1 VYVKT
6 NRLSL
11 RGRLA
16 ERLGNLDLFATNGVP
31 RRHHKGMKMFW
42 WDGLLATISAA
53 FVDTYVSLYALAL
66 GATSTQ
72 IGTLASASS
81 LLGAL
86 TPLPG
91 AALVQKLGH
100 RKPLIVWVSAFVRTL
115 FLLAALV
122 PLFFT
127 GYTAVYIVIGLFAL
141 RAGLSNLI
149 HPAWVSMTGE
159 VVPIQ
164 HRGRYFS
171 TRNMFM
177 ALASMLLVPLAGQLI
192 DGVGGLPGYQVSLA
206 LAFAVGLASS
216 YAYSRIPEKPLA
228 TDVQAQR
235 ASFWQVL
242 RSNRTFLYFT
252 IIMMLWTFGVQ
263 VAGTYFT
270 VYQKDVLQST
280 TRLIGLLTTVSA
292 VTSLAGQRLWGRLID
307 QRGSR
312 WVMALCGLTIPVL
325 PLIWVFVNEP
335 WHVIFISAPSG
346 FLWSGFNVA
355 SFNLLLELPDQKLRT
370 QASASYATL
379 TNVASIVAPL
389 IGGLVIDHL
398 GYRWDFAL
406 SAILRMTAAVAFLI
420 LLKPFKKR
428 ESANG
433 ESANGE
439 SANGESANGESANG
453 ESANGE
459 SANGES
465 ANGESA
471 NGESAKRKPL
481 ASKIMTNDYP
491 TNDSPTNDS
500 PTNDHPTN
508 DHPTNDYPTNDSP
521 TNDSPTND
529 YPTKDYKTK
538 DYKTMTTFWTLND
551 RQYFEAPGLAATVFH
566 DFYPEGKQGGLTL
579 IQHGE
584 RVAACGDV
592 RLEPTPGQWQPL
604 PQTGERQ
611 VEGERVTVPAEFAEA
626 GIHYTVRIWPE
637 GESLR
642 VAVDLA
648 EPLPPAWAGKVGFN
662 LELYPGA
669 LLGKSFHLGQTAG
682 IFPQQANGPMQR
694 IADCPHCPVPLA
706 NGPTLTVAP
715 EDPLRHLVIESLG
728 GAILLYDGRDTA
740 ANGWFVA
747 REVIPAGVTENAL
760 GWRITLHSIPEWRR
774 APVICISQVGY
785 HPNQVKQAILELDPR
800 TEVLDTAVLKR
811 LDAGGFT
818 TMWADLPVR
827 WGRWLT
833 HAYAIFDF
841 SAVRAPGMYVVQ
853 YGEQRTPPFAID
865 PAVYQRNVWQPTL
878 ETYFPV
884 QMCHIEV
891 RDGTRVWH
899 GACHLD
905 DALQAPAPH
914 VHFDGYHQYDATE
927 TPYAPGE
934 HIPHLDVGGWH
945 DAGDY
950 DLAAGSQARTTHTLC
965 LIRELFGVDTD
976 QTTVQQD
983 ERLALLHTP
992 DGVPDIVEQV
1002 AHGALN
1008 LLSGYRATAGTEH
1021 PHSFHGIIEATL
1033 TQYAHLGDAATMTDN
1048 RIHDPALAPGQIRC
1062 DAEGRIYTGR
1072 NDDRWAFTN
1081 HDSALEYMVAATLA
1095 ASSRVLR
1102 GYEDALAEECLRTAL
1117 QVWDYE
1123 QAHAPVEQHGGYV
1136 PRGVEAQEIV
1146 AAVELLLTTGEERY
1160 RARLLE
1166 MQPLLEKV
1174 SRWVGGA
1181 VARALPAINDADF
1194 TAAFR
1199 AALEAGS
1206 AEFVTELATNP
1217 FGIHWQPHIWGVGW
1231 QIQHYAVELYQLW
1244 LAFPDLIDR
1253 EIILRVVNYVLGC
1266 HPASNVSLTSG
1277 VGAQS
1282 VTAAYGVNRAEWSY
1296 IPGGMI
1302 SGVALIRPDFP
1313 ELKDPWPHLWQQTE
1327 YVMPGAANYIFCV
1340 LAADRM
1346 LNSGA
1351 QADHE

>member
-1 VYVKT
+1 MRK
-6 NRLSL
+6 NRLPEW
-11 RGRLA
+11 RGIK
-16 ERLGNLDLFATNGVP
+16 ERLRHLDLFATDGVP
-31 RRHHKGMKMFW
+31 RRYHKGMKMFW

-81 LLGAL
+81 FLGAL

-91 AALVQKLGH
+91 AALVQKLGR
-100 RKPLIVWVSAFVRTL
+100 RKPLIVWVSAFLRTL
-115 FLLAALV
+115 ILLAALV

-141 RAGLSNLI
+141 RAGLGNLL

-159 VVPIQ
+159 VVPLQ

-171 TRNMFM
+171 TRNIAM
-177 ALASMLLVPLAGQLI
+177 ALASMLIVPLAGQLI
-192 DGVGGLPGYQVSLA
+192 DGLGGIPGYQVSLA
-206 LAFAVGLASS
+206 LAFIVGLTSS
-216 YAYSRIPEKPLA
+216 YAYSRIPEQPLT
-228 TDVQAQR
+228 TDSQTQHASLWQA
-235 ASFWQVL
+235 L
-242 RSNRTFLYFT
+242 RNDRTFLYFT
-252 IIMMLWTFGVQ
+252 IIMMFWTFGVQ

-280 TRLIGLLTTVSA
+280 TRLIGLLTTV
-292 VTSLAGQRLWGRLID
+292 TSLTSLIGQRVWGRLID
-307 QRGSR
+307 QHGSR
-312 WVMALCGLTIPVL
+312 WVMTLCGLIIPNM
-325 PLIWVFVNEP
+325 PFAWIFVTEP
-335 WHVIFISAPSG
+335 WHVIFISLQSG
-346 FLWSGFNVA
+346 FLWAGFNVA

-379 TNVASIVAPL
+379 TNIASIVAPL
-389 IGGLVIDHL
+389 VGGLVIDTL
-398 GYRWDFAL
+398 GYHWTFGLSGTLRLL
-406 SAILRMTAAVAFLI
+406 SAIAFLL
-420 LLKPFKKR
+420 LLKPFGRGTRQDTGGKKQ
-428 ESANG
+428 ESANQ
-433 ESANGE
+433 ESANVE
-439 SANGESANGESANG
+439 SAQEGLPIPDD
-453 ESANGE
+453 
-459 SANGES
+459 
-465 ANGESA
+465 
-471 NGESAKRKPL
+471 K
-481 ASKIMTNDYP
+481 
-491 TNDSPTNDS
+491 
-500 PTNDHPTN
+500 
-508 DHPTNDYPTNDSP
+508 
-521 TNDSPTND
+521 
-529 YPTKDYKTK
+529 TKDYTTKDYETKDYETK

-592 RLEPTPGQWQPL
+592 RLEPTPGQWRPL
-604 PQTGERQ
+604 PKVGERQ
-611 VEGERVTVPAEFAEA
+611 VEGQCVTVPAHFEEA
-626 GIHYTVRIWPE
+626 NIRYSVRIWPE

-648 EPLPPAWAGKVGFN
+648 EALPPAWEGKVGFN

-669 LLGKSFHLGQTAG
+669 LFGKTFHLGETARV
-682 IFPQQANGPMQR
+682 FPQQANGPMQR
-694 IADCPHCPVPLA
+694 TGDYLHGPVPLA

-715 EDPLRHLVIESLG
+715 DDPLRRLVIESLSG
-728 GAILLYDGRDTA
+728 EILLYDGRDTA

-747 REVIPAGVTENAL
+747 REAIRAGATTNAL
-760 GWRITLHSIPEWRR
+760 QWRITPHSTPEWRR
-774 APVICISQVGY
+774 DPVICISQVGY
-785 HPNQVKQAILELDPR
+785 HPDQVKQAILELDPR
-800 TEVLDTAVLKR
+800 TETLDTAVLKR
-811 LDAGGFT
+811 LDAGGLT
-818 TMWADLPVR
+818 TTWADLPTR
-827 WGRWLT
+827 WGRWL
-833 HAYAIFDF
+833 AYEYAIFDF
-841 SAVRAPGMYVVQ
+841 SAVREPGMYVVQ
-853 YGEQRTPPFAID
+853 YGEQRTPPFTIH
-865 PAVYQRNVWQPTL
+865 PEVYRHNVWQPTL

-884 QMCHIEV
+884 QMCHVEV
-891 RDGTRVWH
+891 RDGSRVWH

-914 VHFDGYHQYDATE
+914 VHFDSYRQYDATD
-927 TPYAPGE
+927 TPYASGE

-950 DLAAGSQARTTHTLC
+950 DLAAGSQARTTHALC

-976 QTTVQQD
+976 QTTVKQD
-983 ERLALLHTP
+983 ERLVLLHTP

-1033 TQYAHLGDAATMTDN
+1033 AQYTHLGDAATMTDN

-1062 DAEGRIYTGR
+1062 DEAGRIYANK

-1081 HDSALEYMVAATLA
+1081 HDSALEYMVAAALA

-1102 GYEDALAEECLRTAL
+1102 GYEDDLADECLRTAI

-1123 QAHAPVEQHGGYV
+1123 HAHAPVEQRAAYV

-1160 RARLLE
+1160 RARLLA
-1166 MQPLLEKV
+1166 MRPLLEQV
-1174 SRWVGGA
+1174 GQWVGGA
-1181 VARALPAINDADF
+1181 IARALPAIADAGF
-1194 TAAFR
+1194 AAAFQ
-1199 AALEAGS
+1199 AVLEAGQ
-1206 AEFVTELATNP
+1206 AKFAAELASNP
-1217 FGIHWQPHIWGVGW
+1217 FGVNWHPHVWGEGW
-1231 QIQHYAVELYQLW
+1231 KIQQYAVELYQVW

-1277 VGAQS
+1277 VGARS
-1282 VTAAYGVNRAEWSY
+1282 VTTAYGVNRADWSY
-1296 IPGGMI
+1296 IPGGMV

-1351 QADHE
+1351 

>member
-1 VYVKT
+1 MKT
-6 NRLSL
+6 NRNRISL
-11 RGRLA
+11 WNKLTQRVRS
-16 ERLGNLDLFATNGVP
+16 LDLFAINSVP

-81 LLGAL
+81 FLGAL

-91 AALVQKLGH
+91 AALVQKLGQ
-100 RKPLIVWVSAFVRTL
+100 RKPLIVWISALARSL
-115 FLLAALV
+115 ILLAALV
-122 PLFFT
+122 PFFFT
-127 GYTAVYIVIGLFAL
+127 GYTAVYVVIGLFAL
-141 RAGLSNLI
+141 RTGLGNLI

-192 DGVGGLPGYQVSLA
+192 DGVGGIPGYQISLA
-206 LAFAVGLASS
+206 LAFAVGIASS
-216 YAYSRIPEKPLA
+216 YTYSRIPEQPLA
-228 TDVQAQR
+228 TDPQAQR
-235 ASFWQVL
+235 PSFWQAL
-242 RSNRTFLYFT
+242 REDRTFLYFT
-252 IIMMLWTFGVQ
+252 LIMMCWTFGVQ

-280 TRLIGLLTTVSA
+280 TRFIGLLATVSSL
-292 VTSLAGQRLWGRLID
+292 TSLIGQRIWGRLID
-307 QRGSR
+307 HRGSR
-312 WVMALCGLTIPVL
+312 WVMTLCGLLVPVL
-325 PLIWVFVNEP
+325 PFIWIFVTEP
-335 WHVIFISAPSG
+335 WHVLFISTPSG
-346 FLWSGFNVA
+346 FLWAGFNVA

-379 TNVASIVAPL
+379 TNVASILAPL
-389 IGGLVIDHL
+389 VGSVVINQL
-398 GYRWDFAL
+398 GYRWDFGL
-406 SAILRMTAAVAFLI
+406 SAFLRMTAAIGFLI
-420 LLKPFKKR
+420 LLKPFWKKK
-428 ESANG
+428 ESANE
-433 ESANGE
+433 ESVNGE
-439 SANGESANGESANG
+439 LVTSDDA
-453 ESANGE
+453 
-459 SANGES
+459 
-465 ANGESA
+465 
-471 NGESAKRKPL
+471 
-481 ASKIMTNDYP
+481 TNDY
-491 TNDSPTNDS
+491 T
-500 PTNDHPTN
+500 
-508 DHPTNDYPTNDSP
+508 
-521 TNDSPTND
+521 
-529 YPTKDYKTK
+529 TKD
-538 DYKTMTTFWTLND
+538 DKTMTTFWTLND

-566 DFYPEGKQGGLTL
+566 DFYPEGKQGGITL

-592 RLEPTPGQWQPL
+592 RLEPTPGQWRPL
-604 PQTGERQ
+604 PKVGERQ
-611 VEGERVTVPAEFAEA
+611 AEGECVSIPAHFEETD
-626 GIHYTVRIWPE
+626 IRYTVRIWPE

-648 EPLPPAWAGKVGFN
+648 EPLPPAWEGKVGFN

-669 LLGKSFHLGQTAG
+669 LFGKTFHLGETARV
-682 IFPQQANGPMQR
+682 FPQQANGPMQR
-694 IADCPHCPVPLA
+694 TGDCAQCPVPLA

-715 EDPLRHLVIESLG
+715 EDPLRHLVIDSLG
-728 GAILLYDGRDTA
+728 GEILLYDGRGTA
-740 ANGWFVA
+740 ANGWFVV
-747 REVIPAGVTENAL
+747 REVIRSGATANAL
-760 GWRITLHSIPEWRR
+760 QWRITPHSIPEWRR
-774 APVICISQVGY
+774 DPVICISQVGY
-785 HPNQVKQAILELDPR
+785 HPDQVKQAILELDPR
-800 TEVLDTAVLKR
+800 TETLDTAVLKR
-811 LDAGGFT
+811 LDAGGLT
-818 TMWADLPVR
+818 TTWADLPTR
-827 WGRWLT
+827 WGRWLA

-841 SAVRAPGMYVVQ
+841 SAVREPGMYVVQ
-853 YGEQRTPPFAID
+853 YGDQRTPPFAIH
-865 PAVYQRNVWQPTL
+865 PEIYQRDVWQPTL

-884 QMCHIEV
+884 QMCHVEV

-914 VHFDGYHQYDATE
+914 VHFDGYRQYDATE
-927 TPYAPGE
+927 TPYAPAE

-976 QTTVQQD
+976 QTTVKQN
-983 ERLALLHTP
+983 ERLVLLHTP
-992 DGVPDIVEQV
+992 DGIPDIVEQV

-1008 LLSGYRATAGTEH
+1008 LLSGYRATAGTDH

-1033 TQYAHLGDAATMTDN
+1033 TQYAHLGDAATVTDDH
-1048 RIHDPALAPGQIRC
+1048 IHDPSLAPGQIRC
-1062 DAEGRIYTGR
+1062 DAEGHIYTSK

-1081 HDSALEYMVAATLA
+1081 HDSALEYMVAAALA

-1102 GYEDALAEECLRTAL
+1102 GYADDLADECLRTAI

-1123 QAHAPVEQHGGYV
+1123 QPHAPVEQRAAYV

-1160 RARLLE
+1160 RTRLLE

-1174 SRWVGGA
+1174 GRWVGGA
-1181 VARALPAINDADF
+1181 IARALPAIDDVDF
-1194 TAAFR
+1194 TATFR
-1199 AALEAGS
+1199 AVLEAGQ
-1206 AEFVTELATNP
+1206 AKFAAELASNP
-1217 FGIHWQPHIWGVGW
+1217 FGIHWHPRVWGVGW
-1231 QIQHYAVELYQLW
+1231 QIQQYAVELYQLW

-1266 HPASNVSLTSG
+1266 HPASNASLTSG
-1277 VGAQS
+1277 VGAKS
-1282 VTAAYGVNRAEWSY
+1282 ILAAYGVNRAEWSY
-1296 IPGGMI
+1296 IPGGMV

-1346 LNSGA
+1346 LN
-1351 QADHE
+1351 HESRIKNQES

>member
-1 VYVKT
+1 MRKDELVRK
-6 NRLSL
+6 NRLSVWHAIRRLL
-11 RGRLA
+11 RD
-16 ERLGNLDLFATNGVP
+16 LDLFATDGVP

-81 LLGAL
+81 FLGAL

-91 AALVQKLGH
+91 AALVQKLGR
-100 RKPLIVWVSAFVRTL
+100 RKPLIVWISAFLRSL
-115 FLLAALV
+115 ILLAALV

-127 GYTAVYIVIGLFAL
+127 GYTAVYIVIVLFAL
-141 RAGLSNLI
+141 RAGLGNLI

-159 VVPIQ
+159 VVPLE

-171 TRNMFM
+171 SRNMAM
-177 ALASMLLVPLAGQLI
+177 ALASMLIVPLAGQLI
-192 DGVGGLPGYQVSLA
+192 DGIGGIPGYQVSLA
-206 LAFAVGLASS
+206 LAFVVGLASS
-216 YAYSRIPEKPLA
+216 YAYSRIPEQPLA
-228 TDVQAQR
+228 TDSQQQR
-235 ASFWQVL
+235 ASFWQAL
-242 RSNRTFLYFT
+242 RGNRTFLYFT
-252 IIMMLWTFGVQ
+252 IIMMFWNFGVQ

-280 TRLIGLLTTVSA
+280 TRLIGLLTTV
-292 VTSLAGQRLWGRLID
+292 TSLTSLIGQRVWGRLID

-312 WVMALCGLTIPVL
+312 WVMTLCGLIIPNM
-325 PLIWVFVNEP
+325 PFVWMFVTKP
-335 WHVIFISAPSG
+335 WHVAFISVQSG
-346 FLWSGFNVA
+346 FLWAGFNVA

-379 TNVASIVAPL
+379 TNIASIVAPL
-389 IGGLVIDHL
+389 VGGLIIDHL
-398 GYRWDFAL
+398 GYRWDFGV
-406 SAILRMTAAVAFLI
+406 SAILRLSSAIGFLI
-420 LLKPFKKR
+420 LLKPFGKSKKQDAGGKR
-428 ESANG
+428 Q
-433 ESANGE
+433 
-439 SANGESANGESANG
+439 
-453 ESANGE
+453 
-459 SANGES
+459 
-465 ANGESA
+465 
-471 NGESAKRKPL
+471 ESAKENPVGP
-481 ASKIMTNDYP
+481 SVTTDDYE
-491 TNDSPTNDS
+491 
-500 PTNDHPTN
+500 
-508 DHPTNDYPTNDSP
+508 
-521 TNDSPTND
+521 
-529 YPTKDYKTK
+529 TKDYKTK
-538 DYKTMTTFWTLND
+538 DYRTKDDKTMTTFWTLNEK
-551 RQYFEAPGLAATVFH
+551 QYYEAPGLAATVFH

-592 RLEPTPGQWQPL
+592 RLEPTPGQWRPL
-604 PQTGERQ
+604 PKVGERQ
-611 VEGERVTVPAEFAEA
+611 AEGECISVPAHFEA
-626 GIHYTVRIWPE
+626 ANIRYTVHIWPE

-642 VAVDLA
+642 VTVDLA
-648 EPLPPAWAGKVGFN
+648 ETLPPEWEGKVGFN

-669 LLGKSFHLGQTAG
+669 LFGKTFHLGETARV
-682 IFPQQANGPMQR
+682 FPQQANGPLHH
-694 IADCPHCPVPLA
+694 IGDCLRCPVPLA

-715 EDPLRHLVIESLG
+715 EDPLRRLVIESLSG
-728 GAILLYDGRDTA
+728 EILLYDGRDTD

-747 REVIPAGVTENAL
+747 REVIRAGATEKAL
-760 GWRITLHSIPEWRR
+760 QWRITPHSVPEWRR
-774 APVICISQVGY
+774 DPVICISQVGY
-785 HPNQVKQAILELDPR
+785 HPDQVKQAILELDPR

-811 LDAGGFT
+811 LDANGLT
-818 TMWADLPVR
+818 TTWADLPTR
-827 WGRWLT
+827 WGRWL
-833 HAYAIFDF
+833 AYEYAIFDF
-841 SAVRAPGMYVVQ
+841 SAVREPGMYVVQ
-853 YGEQRTPPFAID
+853 YGEQRTPPFAIH
-865 PAVYQRNVWQPTL
+865 PEVYRHNVWQPTL

-884 QMCHIEV
+884 QMCHVEV
-891 RDGTRVWH
+891 RDGSRVWH

-914 VHFDGYHQYDATE
+914 IHFDGYRQYESTD

-950 DLAAGSQARTTHTLC
+950 DLAAGSQARTTHSLA

-976 QTTVQQD
+976 QTTVNQA
-983 ERLALLHTP
+983 ERLVLLHTP

-1008 LLSGYRATAGTEH
+1008 LLSGYRATAGTAH

-1033 TQYAHLGDAATMTDN
+1033 AQYTHLGDASTMTDN
-1048 RIHDPALAPGQIRC
+1048 RIHDPGLAPGQIRC
-1062 DAEGRIYTGR
+1062 DAEGHIYTSR

-1081 HDSALEYMVAATLA
+1081 HDSALEYMVAAALA

-1102 GYEDALAEECLRTAL
+1102 GYEDDLADECLRTAV
-1117 QVWDYE
+1117 QVWEYE
-1123 QAHAPVEQHGGYV
+1123 QAHAPVEQRAAYV

-1166 MQPLLEKV
+1166 LQPLLEKV
-1174 SRWVGGA
+1174 GRWVGGA
-1181 VARALPAINDADF
+1181 IARALPVIDDADF

-1199 AALEAGS
+1199 AIVEAGQ
-1206 AEFVTELATNP
+1206 AELAAELTSNP
-1217 FGIHWQPHIWGVGW
+1217 FGIHWHPHIWGEGW
-1231 QIQHYAVELYQLW
+1231 KIQQYAVELYQLW
-1244 LAFPDLIDR
+1244 LAFPNLIDR

-1277 VGAQS
+1277 VGAKS
-1282 VTAAYGVNRAEWSY
+1282 VTTAYGVNRAEWSY
-1296 IPGGMI
+1296 IPGGMV

-1346 LNSGA
+1346 LNQEA
-1351 QADHE
+1351 QAAHE

>member
-1 VYVKT
+1 MKT
-6 NRLSL
+6 NRRSL
-11 RGRLA
+11 WGSLA
-16 ERLGNLDLFATNGVP
+16 ERIRSLDLFATNNVP

-42 WDGLLATISAA
+42 WDGLLATLSGA

-81 LLGAL
+81 FLGAL

-100 RKPLIVWVSAFVRTL
+100 RKPLIVWVSVLVRSL
-115 FLLAALV
+115 ILLAALV

-141 RAGLSNLI
+141 RAGLGNLI

-171 TRNMFM
+171 TRNMIM

-192 DGVGGLPGYQVSLA
+192 DGVGGLAGYQISLA

-228 TDVQAQR
+228 VDSQAQR
-235 ASFWQVL
+235 VSFWQAL
-242 RSNRTFLYFT
+242 RSNRVFLSFT
-252 IIMMLWTFGVQ
+252 IVMMLWTFGVQ

-280 TRLIGLLTTVSA
+280 TRFIGFLTTVTALS
-292 VTSLAGQRLWGRLID
+292 SLIGQRVWGRLID

-312 WVMALCGLTIPVL
+312 WVMTLCGLIIPIM
-325 PLIWVFVNEP
+325 PFIWIFVTQP
-335 WHVIFISAPSG
+335 WHVVFISLQSG
-346 FLWSGFNVA
+346 FLWAGFNVA

-379 TNVASIVAPL
+379 TNIASIAAPL
-389 IGGLVIDHL
+389 IGGLVIDHF
-398 GYRWDFAL
+398 GYRWDFGL
-406 SAILRMTAAVAFLI
+406 SAFLRMAAAIAFLI
-420 LLKPFKKR
+420 LLKPFGRNKKQDAR
-428 ESANG
+428 GKMQETEGKGQEAATGDRIDN
-433 ESANGE
+433 
-439 SANGESANGESANG
+439 
-453 ESANGE
+453 
-459 SANGES
+459 
-465 ANGESA
+465 
-471 NGESAKRKPL
+471 
-481 ASKIMTNDYP
+481 YQ
-491 TNDSPTNDS
+491 
-500 PTNDHPTN
+500 
-508 DHPTNDYPTNDSP
+508 
-521 TNDSPTND
+521 
-529 YPTKDYKTK
+529 TKDYETK
-538 DYKTMTTFWTLND
+538 DDTTMTTFWTLND
-551 RQYFEAPGLAATVFH
+551 QQYFEAPGLAATVFH
-566 DFYPEGKQGGLTL
+566 DFYPEGKQGGITL

-592 RLEPTPGQWQPL
+592 RLEPTPGQWRPL
-604 PQTGERQ
+604 PKVGERQ
-611 VEGERVTVPAEFAEA
+611 VEGESVAVPAHFEEA
-626 GIHYTVRIWPE
+626 NIAYTVRIWPE

-648 EPLPPAWAGKVGFN
+648 APLPPAWEGKVGFN

-669 LLGKSFHLGQTAG
+669 LLGKTYHLGTTARV
-682 IFPQQANGPMQR
+682 FPQQANGPMQR
-694 IADCPHCPVPLA
+694 IDDCPHCPVPLA
-706 NGPTLTVAP
+706 EGPTLTVAP
-715 EDPLRHLVIESLG
+715 EDPLRQLVIESLG
-728 GAILLYDGRDTA
+728 GEIRLYDGRDTA

-747 REVIPAGVTENAL
+747 REAIRSGATENAL
-760 GWRITLHSIPEWRR
+760 QWRITPHSIPGWRR
-774 APVICISQVGY
+774 DPVICISQVGY
-785 HPNQVKQAILELDPR
+785 HPEQVKQAILELDPR
-800 TEVLDTAVLKR
+800 TETLDTAVLKR
-811 LDAGGFT
+811 LDADGFT
-818 TMWADLPVR
+818 TAWANTPTR
-827 WGRWLT
+827 WGRWLA

-841 SAVRAPGMYVVQ
+841 STVREPGMYVVQ
-853 YGEQRTPPFAID
+853 YGEQRTPPFAIH
-865 PAVYQRNVWQPTL
+865 PAVYQRDVWQPTL

-884 QMCHIEV
+884 QMCHVEV
-891 RDGTRVWH
+891 RDGMRVWH

-914 VHFDGYHQYDATE
+914 VHFDGYRQYDATE

-976 QTTVQQD
+976 QTTVKQA
-983 ERLALLHTP
+983 ERLVLLHTP

-1002 AHGALN
+1002 AHGALS
-1008 LLSGYRATAGTEH
+1008 LLSGYRATADTEH

-1033 TQYAHLGDAATMTDN
+1033 TQYVHLGDAATMTDN
-1048 RIHDPALAPGQIRC
+1048 RIYDPALAPGKIRC
-1062 DAEGRIYTGR
+1062 DEAGRIYTGT
-1072 NDDRWAFTN
+1072 NDDRWVFTN
-1081 HDSALEYMVAATLA
+1081 HDSALEYMVAAALA

-1102 GYEDALAEECLRTAL
+1102 GYEDNLADECLRTAIH
-1117 QVWDYE
+1117 VWEYE
-1123 QAHAPVEQHGGYV
+1123 HAHAPVEQRGGYV
-1136 PRGVEAQEIV
+1136 PRGAEAQEIV

-1174 SRWVGGA
+1174 GRWVGGA
-1181 VARALPAINDADF
+1181 IARALPAIDDGSEDSAGF

-1199 AALEAGS
+1199 AVLEAGQ
-1206 AEFVTELATNP
+1206 AEFAAELASNP
-1217 FGIHWQPHIWGVGW
+1217 FGINWHPHVWGEGW
-1231 QIQHYAVELYQLW
+1231 KIQQYAVELYQLW

-1266 HPASNVSLTSG
+1266 HPASNISLTSG
-1277 VGAQS
+1277 VGAKS

-1296 IPGGMI
+1296 IPGGMV

-1346 LNSGA
+1346 LNS
-1351 QADHE
+1351 EK